1 MSADAKPTPTDVRH
15 TVAGLREAVEINIDR
30 WGVSH
35 IRAASQP
42 DVFLAQGFNAARDRL
57 WHLDL
62 WRKRG
67 LGLLSGDFGP
77 GYLAQDRASRL
88 FLYRGDMDAEW
99 AAYSHPQAKDI
110 ATWFVAGI
118 NAYIDL
124 VLAEPSRLP
133 PEFVH
138 MGTTPAYWS
147 PEDVVRVRSHALMRN
162 ADSEL
167 LRGLIMGRSDA
178 DTDLLRRSIDPFRV
192 PTVPDGLNLSDL
204 REDALEDFKLACA
217 PVTFD
222 SVRLAC
228 PLSDAWKWCKVDV
241 LGEVVIDPDAEGSNN
256 WAVSPARSATGR
268 PVLAT
273 DPHRAYTMPSLRYLV
288 HLQAPG
294 LDVIGAG
301 EPVQPGISLGHNA
314 DIAFALTILMM
325 DQEDVYVYETDPA
338 DPLRYRYGDGWE
350 TMRVEHEAIAVKGVC
365 EQAIELMFTRHGPVT
380 CVDIE
385 KSRAFAVRT
394 VWTEPGSAAYFNS
407 LGLLEARNLD
417 DYKKILA
424 DWSVPAVNHLYADVA
439 GHVAHMPVG
448 KWPKRNNWDG
458 LLPVPGDGRFE
469 WDGFRPFSALPSEI
483 DPACG
488 FVASANEN
496 VLPADFDPALHV
508 SFEWTEG
515 SRASRVR
522 EVLAEQPQH
531 TIAQSTALQT
541 DVLSMPARRVCAL
554 IGNLDRHVAHNQDAA
569 HALALL
575 RDWDFRLSVG
585 SAAAAVFELW
595 WGRFL
600 KAALFDILVDDEL
613 VRRLLAPGDTAT
625 LLSIVEDPATVF
637 DGDAVEIRDSLMA
650 HSLGQAF
657 ACCRDKMGADVA
669 AWGWGKLHHA
679 YFGHAIGKVVDAPEL
694 DAGPYPFG
702 GSASTVMNASYRP
715 ADFRAFFGA
724 SMRMVMDVGAW
735 DNSVAINTPGQSGD
749 PASPHYAD
757 LAQTWAAGEYFPLCY
772 SKEAVDAATVSRI
785 YLDPAKGE

>member
-1 MSADAKPTPTDVRH
+1 MTAANATSQDLRH
-15 TVAGLREAVEINIDR
+15 AVAGLRDTVEINIDR
-30 WGVSH
+30 WGIAH
-35 IRAASQP
+35 IRANSQP

-67 LGLLSGDFGP
+67 LGLLSADFGP

-99 AAYSHPQAKDI
+99 AAYSHPGAKDI
-110 ATWFVAGI
+110 ATSFVAGI
-118 NAYIDL
+118 NAWIDL
-124 VLAEPSRLP
+124 VAADPSRLP

-138 MGTTPAYWS
+138 MGTQPQRWL

-167 LRGLIMGRSDA
+167 LRGLIMARSDA

-192 PTVPDGLNLSDL
+192 PEVPEGLVLADL

-222 SVRLAC
+222 AARLAC
-228 PLSDAWKWCKVDV
+228 PLADAWMWCKVDQ
-241 LGEVVIDPDAEGSNN
+241 LGEVIIDPDAEGSNN
-256 WAVSPARSATGR
+256 WAVGPAHSATGR

-273 DPHRAYTMPSLRYLV
+273 DPHRAFTMPSLRYLV

-338 DPLRYRYGDGWE
+338 DPLRYRYGEGWE
-350 TMRVEHEAIAVKGVC
+350 TMQVVHEAISVKGEA

-394 VWTEPGSAAYFNS
+394 VWTEAGSAAYFNS

-417 DYKKILA
+417 DYKKTLSA
-424 DWSVPAVNHLYADVA
+424 WSVPAVNHVYADVA
-439 GHVAHMPVG
+439 GHIAHMPVG

-458 LLPVPGDGRFE
+458 LLPVPGDGRYE
-469 WDGFRPFSALPSEI
+469 WDGFRPFSALPSDI

-496 VLPADFDPALHV
+496 ILPADFDPALHV

-515 SRASRVR
+515 SRAKRVR

-531 TIAQSTALQT
+531 TVAQSVALQT
-541 DVLSMPARRVCAL
+541 DVLAIPARRVCAL
-554 IGNLDRHVAHNQDAA
+554 IGNLDRHVAGNDEATQ
-569 HALALL
+569 ALALL
-575 RDWDFRLSVG
+575 RDWDFKLAVD

-600 KAALFDILVDDEL
+600 KSALFDILVDDAV
-613 VRRLLAPGDTAT
+613 VRRLIVPGDVAT
-625 LLSIVEDPATVF
+625 LLAILEDPASVF
-637 DGDAVEIRDSLMA
+637 DGDAIEIRDALMA

-657 ACCRDKMGADVA
+657 GFCRDKLGADTA

-679 YFGHAIGKVVDAPEL
+679 YFEHALSKVVEGADL
-694 DAGPYPFG
+694 DAGPLPIG
-702 GSASTVMNASYRP
+702 GSGSTVMNTSYRP
-715 ADFRAFFGA
+715 DFRAYFGA

-757 LAQTWAAGEYFPLCY
+757 LAKTWAAGEYFPLCF
-772 SKEAVDAATVSRI
+772 SKDAVDAATVSRI
-785 YLDPAKGE
+785 YLDPAKG

>member
-1 MSADAKPTPTDVRH
+1 MSAAETPTSEDIRH
-15 TVAGLREAVEINIDR
+15 IVAGLQHPVEIAIDR
-30 WGVSH
+30 WGIAH
-35 IRAASQP
+35 IRAGSQP

-67 LGLLSGDFGP
+67 LGLLAADFGP

-110 ATWFVAGI
+110 ATSFVAGI

-124 VLAEPSRLP
+124 VLAEPERLP
-133 PEFVH
+133 AEFVH
-138 MGTTPAYWS
+138 LGTRPRHWQ

-167 LRGLIMGRSDA
+167 LRGLIMGRADA
-178 DTDLLRRSIDPFRV
+178 ATDLLRRSIDPFRA
-192 PTVPDGLNLSDL
+192 PEIPDGLALADL
-204 REDALEDFKLACA
+204 REDALDDFKLACA
-217 PVTFD
+217 PVTFAPE
-222 SVRLAC
+222 RLAC
-228 PLSDAWKWCKVDV
+228 PLTEAWKWCKVDL
-241 LGEVVIDPDAEGSNN
+241 LGEVIVDPDAEGSNN
-256 WAVSPARSATGR
+256 WAVGPARSATGR

-325 DQEDVYVYETDPA
+325 DQEDVYVYETDPL

-350 TMRVEHEAIAVKGVC
+350 TMRVEHEAIAVKGEA
-365 EQAIELMFTRHGPVT
+365 EQAIEMMFTRHGPVT
-380 CVDIE
+380 CVDIG
-385 KSRAFAVRT
+385 KARAFALRT
-394 VWTEPGSAAYFNS
+394 VWTEPGSAPYFNS

-417 DYKKILA
+417 DYRRVLSK
-424 DWSVPAVNHLYADVA
+424 WSVPAVNHVYADVN
-439 GHVAHMPVG
+439 GHIAHMPVG
-448 KWPKRNNWDG
+448 KWPRRSNWDG

-469 WDGFRPFSALPSEI
+469 WDGFRPFSALPSEV

-496 VLPADFDPALHV
+496 VLPPDFDPALHV

-515 SRASRVR
+515 SRAKRVR
-522 EVLAEQPQH
+522 EVLAGQPQH
-531 TIAQSTALQT
+531 TVAQSTALQT
-541 DVLSMPARRVCAL
+541 DVLSIPARRVCAL
-554 IGNLDRHVAHNQDAA
+554 IGKLDRHVAEHDDARR
-569 HALALL
+569 ALEML
-575 RDWDFRLSVG
+575 RAWDHRLSTD

-600 KAALFDILVDDEL
+600 KAALFDVLVDDAV
-613 VRRLLAPGDTAT
+613 VRRLIVPGDVAT
-625 LLSIVEDPATVF
+625 LLTILEDPATVF
-637 DGDAVEIRDSLMA
+637 DGDAIEIRDSLMA

-657 ACCRDKMGADVA
+657 AFCRDRMGADTA
-669 AWGWGKLHHA
+669 TWGWGRLHHA
-679 YFGHAIGKVVDAPEL
+679 YFEHALGKVVDAPGL
-694 DAGPYPFG
+694 HAGPLPIG
-702 GSASTVMNASYRP
+702 GSGSTVMNTSYRP
-715 ADFRAFFGA
+715 DFRAFFGA

-735 DNSVAINTPGQSGD
+735 DDSVAINTPGQSGD
-749 PASPHYAD
+749 PASLHYAD
-757 LAQTWAAGEYFPLCY
+757 LAGTWAAGEYFPLCY
-772 SKEAVDAATVSRI
+772 GKDAVDAATVSRI
-785 YLDPAKGE
+785 HLDPAPR